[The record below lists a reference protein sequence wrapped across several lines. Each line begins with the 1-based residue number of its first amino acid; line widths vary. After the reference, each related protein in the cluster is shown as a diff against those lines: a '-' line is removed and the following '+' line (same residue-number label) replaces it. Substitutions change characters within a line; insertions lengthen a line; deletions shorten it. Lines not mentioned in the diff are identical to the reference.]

1 MDGKIILG
9 FLNYLTVGIVFILG
23 LVSLLIAGQKKKLTF
38 LFLMFLATGLMS
50 FLFFA
55 GLAFVLP
62 SISIVGFCI
71 ILNLFIQN
79 QEFFSSGNSMQNS
92 SNGYESKLKKNVIML
107 NLFVSVLFT
116 AGLGFLFFVYND
128 DFFKNISTVTSFN
141 TATLFGV
148 IQNISENYIPL
159 IFIFII
165 VLFMSVIW
173 FVAILK
179 KESKKN

>member
-1 MDGKIILG
+1 MDGKLILG
-9 FLNYLTVGIVFILG
+9 FLNYLTVGIVFLLG
-23 LVSLLIAGQKKKLTF
+23 LISLLIAGQKKKLTF
-38 LFLMFLATGLMS
+38 LFLMFISAGLMS

-55 GLAFVLP
+55 GLAFILP

-79 QEFFSSGNSMQNS
+79 QEFFSSGS
-92 SNGYESKLKKNVIML
+92 STSKNPSGHGSKLRKNVIIL
-107 NLFVSVLFT
+107 ELFVAVLIT
-116 AGLGFLFFVYND
+116 GGLGFLFFAYND
-128 DFFKNISTVTSFN
+128 EFFKNISTVTVFN
-141 TATLFGV
+141 TAALFG
-148 IQNISENYIPL
+148 IISDISENYLPL

-173 FVAILK
+173 FIAILR

>member
-9 FLNYLTVGIVFILG
+9 FLNYLTEGIVFILG
-23 LVSLLIAGQKKKLTF
+23 LLSLLVFGQKKKLTF
-38 LFLMFLATGLMS
+38 LFLMFLAAGLMS

-55 GLAFVLP
+55 GFAFVLP
-62 SISIVGFCI
+62 SISIMGFCI

-79 QEFFSSGNSMQNS
+79 QEFFSSENSRPDS
-92 SNGYESKLKKNVIML
+92 YNGYESKPKKNVIIL
-107 NLFVSVLFT
+107 YIVVSVLFT

-128 DFFKNISTVTSFN
+128 DFFKNISIVASFN
-141 TATLFGV
+141 TATLFGI
-148 IQNISENYIPL
+148 IQNISENYAPL

-165 VLFMSVIW
+165 MLFMSIIW
-173 FVAILK
+173 FIAIIK

>member
-9 FLNYLTVGIVFILG
+9 FLNYLTMGIVFILG
-23 LVSLLIAGQKKKLTF
+23 IVSLLIPGQKKKLTF
-38 LFLMFLATGLMS
+38 LFLMFLAAGLMS

-71 ILNLFIQN
+71 ILSLFILN
-79 QEFFSSGNSMQNS
+79 QEFFSSGKSGSNSLA
-92 SNGYESKLKKNVIML
+92 GYENPIKKSVIIL

-116 AGLGFLFFVYND
+116 AGLGVLFFVYND
-128 DFFKNISTVTSFN
+128 DFFKNTSTVTVFN

-148 IQNISENYIPL
+148 IKNISENYMPL
-159 IFIFII
+159 IFIFTI

-173 FVAILK
+173 FIAILR